1 MTLKVNPV
9 TLTLYS
15 SPKGRYHHPLTPLNL
30 LNPVNPHTEG
40 VSSGVSLQIRLIVAE
55 DGAAVFFGVYG
66 GFDA

>member
-15 SPKGRYHHPLTPLNL
+15 SPKGRYHHPLNPLNL

-40 VSSGVSLQIRLIVAE
+40 VSKGVA
-55 DGAAVFFGVYG
+55 G
-66 GFDA
+66 